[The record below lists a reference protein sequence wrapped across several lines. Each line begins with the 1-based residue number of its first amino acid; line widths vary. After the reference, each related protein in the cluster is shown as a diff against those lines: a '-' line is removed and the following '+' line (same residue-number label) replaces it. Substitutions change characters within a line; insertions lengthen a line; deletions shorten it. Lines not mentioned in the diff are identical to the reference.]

1 MAARQVPDQKMD
13 FEMQAQ
19 EKTCLRNIPPWIT
32 NKDLLD
38 TTWNSVHCY
47 VAAWMGVGFG
57 REWIH
62 DYVSQCPFTVH
73 LKLLQHCESATP
85 QYKIKS
91 LKNKIK

>member
-1 MAARQVPDQKMD
+1 MD
-13 FEMQAQ
+13 NQQGPAGYHMEL
-19 EKTCLRNIPPWIT
+19 CSLLRGS
-32 NKDLLD
+32 L
-38 TTWNSVHCY
+38 
-47 VAAWMGVGFG
+47 MGAGFG

-91 LKNKIK
+91 